1 MSGLPPNPNPPATRS
16 SREGESRNDPRAEDA
31 LLLKRIHEKDQA
43 AMTAIFDRYAGMAY
57 SVAFRVLKD
66 PAQTEDVIQ
75 DLFFWLW
82 QNPDSFAPGRG
93 SLAAWLAVV
102 VRNRAIDVLRKRRFC
117 DSVEEVVLP
126 ADTNVASD
134 VELRS
139 TVERVRRVLRGLPPE
154 QRSSVEMAFFEGLTH
169 SEIAEQTGDPLGTV
183 KTRIRSALMSIR
195 KALQG

>member
-1 MSGLPPNPNPPATRS
+1 M
-16 SREGESRNDPRAEDA
+16 
-31 LLLKRIHEKDQA
+31 LKRVHEKDQA
-43 AMTAIFDRYAGMAY
+43 AMTTIFDRYAGMAY

-66 PAQTEDVIQ
+66 QAQTEDVIQ

-82 QNPDSFAPGRG
+82 QNPDSFSPGRG

-102 VRNRAIDVLRKRRFC
+102 VRNRAIDVLRKRRPC

-134 VELRS
+134 VELRA

-154 QRSSVEMAFFEGLTH
+154 QRNSVEMAFFEGLTH

-183 KTRIRSALMSIR
+183 KTRIRSALMSVR